1 MLHDLVSPWAALVE
15 TADSSAMHAFTQRH
29 ADLLNALHRQHAPDR
44 PTLDLAT
51 DRSLLGPLAARTAGR
66 TAQLRI
72 TGVMER
78 AATAGADIGCDVV
91 LLAGDARGDL
101 LEVIPHINPPTVVVF
116 AELAGGGA
124 DGMLRLHTAVARGIA
139 LATRWRSA
147 DSSSVLATG
156 AVWDRWTR
164 ARDVPLSEWIYSE
177 GVATHLA
184 LTVEP
189 QAPPHLAL
197 GVSRGAYALLRQQER
212 ALRARLAAD
221 LDRCGLGPMLRWLV
235 RGADS
240 QVRNAGVGRIPD
252 GAGRYL
258 AWRMTVER
266 VQRLGLRD
274 ALRRAS

>member
-1 MLHDLVSPWAALVE
+1 
-15 TADSSAMHAFTQRH
+15 MHAFAQRH
-29 ADLLNALHRQHAPDR
+29 ANLLNALHRQHAPDR
-44 PTLDLAT
+44 PALDLAT
-51 DRSLLGPLAARTAGR
+51 DRSLLRLLATRTAGR
-66 TAQLRI
+66 AAQHRL

-78 AATAGADIGCDVV
+78 AAAAGADIGCDVV

-101 LEVIPHINPPTVVVF
+101 LEVLPHTNPPTVAVF
-116 AELAGGGA
+116 VELTGGGT
-124 DGMLRLHTAVARGIA
+124 DGMRRLHTAVARGMA

-147 DSSSVLATG
+147 DSSSELTTG
-156 AVWDRWTR
+156 AEWDRWAR

-184 LTVEP
+184 LAAEP
-189 QAPPHLAL
+189 QALPHLAL

-212 ALRARLAAD
+212 TLKAQLAPE
-221 LDRCGLGPMLRWLV
+221 LNRRGLGPLLRWLV
-235 RGADS
+235 RGAGS
-240 QVRNAGVGRIPD
+240 QSRGVGVSRLPD

-266 VQRLGLRD
+266 VERLGLRD

>member
-1 MLHDLVSPWAALVE
+1 MRAFAQQ
-15 TADSSAMHAFTQRH
+15 HAN
-29 ADLLNALHRQHAPDR
+29 LLDALHHQHAPDR

-51 DRSLLGPLAARTAGR
+51 DRSLLRLLAARTAGR
-66 TAQLRI
+66 AAQHRI
-72 TGVMER
+72 AGVMER
-78 AATAGADIGCDVV
+78 AAAAGADIGCDVV

-101 LEVIPHINPPTVVVF
+101 LEVLPHTNPPTVVVF

-124 DGMLRLHTAVARGIA
+124 DGVRRLHTAVARGVA

-147 DSSSVLATG
+147 DSASELATG
-156 AVWDRWTR
+156 AEWDRWAL

-184 LTVEP
+184 LAVEP
-189 QAPPHLAL
+189 QSAPHLAL

-212 ALRARLAAD
+212 VLRAQLAPE
-221 LDRCGLGPMLRWLV
+221 LVRTGVGPMLRWLV
-235 RGADS
+235 RGAGS
-240 QVRNAGVGRIPD
+240 QAHSSGVGRLPD

-266 VQRLGLRD
+266 VERLGLRD